1 MRRIFIIA
9 VAAFSAMVCHSCIRT
24 EVVLEDKS
32 ILTAV
37 ELNIDNEAKEWEIN
51 TLRRVAVKFK
61 PGDAIITDF
70 SFEYPDDMFEF
81 IHTREQYAYDVKS
94 LKEGNGSIMAVVNG
108 VRSKA
113 LEFSVVDNAP
123 VRVAPEISLY
133 MVTTGTDET
142 KTLCPVQ
149 FCCDNGEMLHLK
161 VESKTKGMSFSFYSA
176 DETVIKT
183 IWDKDSEWLVSAN
196 MPGLTDI
203 QIIATEA
210 DGTEWIYTYE
220 IMVYGHITLSAKC
233 NPVDDIAGFMV
244 EDHPF
249 GELSG
254 DFYITSTLT
263 GWPWGWTHMTHNVT
277 IPPFEKE
284 LTFEEGSDYSDII
297 DVKSAFDEI
306 YDLGYEMSAS
316 GEKAWWSP
324 RRIDMHF
331 LVTLSDPYIIIDD
344 VIDDN
349 DREYPDYINFWTYAT
364 FEQVGVAYF
373 PESDDN
379 DDTSDNSGGWIS
391 HDIYINLN

>member
-81 IHTREQYAYDVKS
+81 IPTREQYAYDVKA

-113 LEFSVVDNAP
+113 LEFSVVDNTP

-149 FCCDNGEMLHLK
+149 FCCDYGERLHLK

>member
-81 IHTREQYAYDVKS
+81 IPTREQYAYDVKA

-113 LEFSVVDNAP
+113 LEFSVVDNTP

-149 FCCDNGEMLHLK
+149 FCCDYGERLHLK

-331 LVTLSDPYIIIDD
+331 LVTLSDQYIIIDD

>member
-9 VAAFSAMVCHSCIRT
+9 VAAFSAMVCHSCIHK
-24 EVVLEDKS
+24 EVKLEDKS
-32 ILTAV
+32 ILTVV
-37 ELNIDNEAKEWEIN
+37 ELYIDSETREWEIN

-61 PGDAIITDF
+61 PDDAIITDF

-81 IHTREQYAYDVKS
+81 TPTREQYVYDVKA
-94 LKEGNGSIMAVVNG
+94 LKEGKGSIMAVVNG

-113 LEFSVVDNAP
+113 LEFSVVDNTP

-149 FCCDNGEMLHLK
+149 FCCDYGERLHLK

-379 DDTSDNSGGWIS
+379 DDISDNSGGWIS

>member
-9 VAAFSAMVCHSCIRT
+9 VAAFSAMVCHSCIHK
-24 EVVLEDKS
+24 EVKLEDKS

-81 IHTREQYAYDVKS
+81 IPTREQYAYDVKS

-123 VRVAPEISLY
+123 VKVAPEISLY
-133 MVTTGTDET
+133 MVTTGADDA
-142 KTLCPVQ
+142 KALCPVQ
-149 FCCDNGEMLHLK
+149 FCCDYGERLHLK

-263 GWPWGWTHMTHNVT
+263 GCPWGWTHMTHNVT

-324 RRIDMHF
+324 RRIDMYF

>member
-81 IHTREQYAYDVKS
+81 IPTREQYAYDVKA

-113 LEFSVVDNAP
+113 LEFCVVDNTP

-149 FCCDNGEMLHLK
+149 FCCDYGERLHLK

-176 DETVIKT
+176 DETVIKM

-379 DDTSDNSGGWIS
+379 DDTSDNSEGWIS

>member
-37 ELNIDNEAKEWEIN
+37 ELNIDNDAKEWEIN

-81 IHTREQYAYDVKS
+81 IHTREQYAYDVKA

-113 LEFSVVDNAP
+113 LEFSVVDNTP

-149 FCCDNGEMLHLK
+149 FCCDYGERLHLK

-263 GWPWGWTHMTHNVT
+263 GWPWGWTHMTHDVT

-349 DREYPDYINFWTYAT
+349 DRELPDYFNFLTQAT
-364 FEQVGVAYF
+364 FEQMGVACF

>member
-81 IHTREQYAYDVKS
+81 IPTREQFAYDVKA

-113 LEFSVVDNAP
+113 LEFSVVDNTP

-149 FCCDNGEMLHLK
+149 FCCDYGERLHLM

-203 QIIATEA
+203 QIIATED

-297 DVKSAFDEI
+297 DIKSAFDEI

>member
-81 IHTREQYAYDVKS
+81 IPTREQYAYDVKS

-149 FCCDNGEMLHLK
+149 FCCDYGERLHLK

-203 QIIATEA
+203 QIIATED
-210 DGTEWIYTYE
+210 DGSEWIYTYE

>member
-81 IHTREQYAYDVKS
+81 IPTREQYAYDVKA

-113 LEFSVVDNAP
+113 LEFSVVDNTP
-123 VRVAPEISLY
+123 VRIAPEISLY

-149 FCCDNGEMLHLK
+149 FCCDYGERLHLK

-254 DFYITSTLT
+254 AFYITSTLT

-379 DDTSDNSGGWIS
+379 DDTSDNSEGWIS

>member
-9 VAAFSAMVCHSCIRT
+9 VAVFSAMVCHSCIRT
-24 EVVLEDKS
+24 KVVLEDKS

-81 IHTREQYAYDVKS
+81 IPTREQYVYDVKA
-94 LKEGNGSIMAVVNG
+94 LKEGKGSIMAVVNG

-149 FCCDNGEMLHLK
+149 FCCDYGERLHLK

-220 IMVYGHITLSAKC
+220 IMVYGHIMLSAKC
-233 NPVDDIAGFMV
+233 NPVDNIAGFMV

-263 GWPWGWTHMTHNVT
+263 GWPCGWTHMTHNVP

-284 LTFEEGSDYSDII
+284 LTFEEGSDYSDVI

>member
-81 IHTREQYAYDVKS
+81 IPTREQYAYDVKA

-113 LEFSVVDNAP
+113 LEFCVVDNTP

-149 FCCDNGEMLHLK
+149 FCCDYGERLHLK

-183 IWDKDSEWLVSAN
+183 IWDKDSEWIVSAN

>member
-1 MRRIFIIA
+1 MRRIILITVA
-9 VAAFSAMVCHSCIRT
+9 VISAMACHSCIHK
-24 EVVLEDKS
+24 EVKLEDKS

-37 ELNIDNEAKEWEIN
+37 ELAIDNEAKEWEIN
-51 TLRRVAVKFK
+51 TLRRIAVRFK
-61 PGDAIITDF
+61 PDDAIITDF

-81 IHTREQYAYDVKS
+81 TPTREQYVYDVKA
-94 LKEGNGSIMAVVNG
+94 LKGGNGSIMAVVNG

-113 LEFSVVDNAP
+113 LEFFVVDNTP

-149 FCCDNGEMLHLK
+149 FCCDYGERLHLK

>member
-9 VAAFSAMVCHSCIRT
+9 VAAFSAMVCHSCIHK
-24 EVVLEDKS
+24 EVKLEDKS

-37 ELNIDNEAKEWEIN
+37 ELAIDNEAKEWEIN
-51 TLRRVAVKFK
+51 TLRRIAVRFK
-61 PGDAIITDF
+61 PDDAIITDF

-81 IHTREQYAYDVKS
+81 IPTREQYAYDVKA

-113 LEFSVVDNAP
+113 LEFSVVDNTP

-149 FCCDNGEMLHLK
+149 FCCDYGERLHLT

>member
-32 ILTAV
+32 ILTTV

-81 IHTREQYAYDVKS
+81 IPTREQYAYDVKS

-133 MVTTGTDET
+133 MVTTGIDET

-149 FCCDNGEMLHLK
+149 FCCDYGERLHLK

-183 IWDKDSEWLVSAN
+183 IWDKDSDWLVSAN

-254 DFYITSTLT
+254 DFYITSKLT
-263 GWPWGWTHMTHNVT
+263 GWPWGWTHMTHDVT

>member
-81 IHTREQYAYDVKS
+81 IPTREQYAYDVKA
-94 LKEGNGSIMAVVNG
+94 LKEGNGSIMAVMNG

-113 LEFSVVDNAP
+113 LEFSIVDNTP

-149 FCCDNGEMLHLK
+149 FCCDYGERLHLK

>member
-9 VAAFSAMVCHSCIRT
+9 VAAFSAMVCHSCIHK
-24 EVVLEDKS
+24 EVKLEDKS

-37 ELNIDNEAKEWEIN
+37 ELNIDSETKEWEIN

-81 IHTREQYAYDVKS
+81 TPTREQYAYDVKA

-113 LEFSVVDNAP
+113 LEFSVVDNTP
-123 VRVAPEISLY
+123 VRIAPEISLY

-149 FCCDNGEMLHLK
+149 FCCDYGERLHLK

-297 DVKSAFDEI
+297 DIKSAFDEI

>member
-37 ELNIDNEAKEWEIN
+37 ELNIDNDAKEWEIN

-81 IHTREQYAYDVKS
+81 IPTREQYAYDVKA

-113 LEFSVVDNAP
+113 LEFCVVDNTP

-149 FCCDNGEMLHLK
+149 FCCDYGERLHLK

-284 LTFEEGSDYSDII
+284 LTFEEGSDYSDVI

>member
-9 VAAFSAMVCHSCIRT
+9 IAAFSAMVCHSCIHK
-24 EVVLEDKS
+24 EVKLVDKS

-51 TLRRVAVKFK
+51 TLRRISVTYK
-61 PGDAIITDF
+61 PTDAIITDF
-70 SFEYPDDMFEF
+70 SLEYSEDVFEMTP
-81 IHTREQYAYDVKS
+81 TREPYTFDVKA
-94 LKEGNGSIMAVVNG
+94 LKEGEGTIMAVVNG

-123 VRVAPEISLY
+123 VRVTPEISLY

-149 FCCDNGEMLHLK
+149 FCCDYGKRLHLS
-161 VESKTKGMSFSFYSA
+161 VESQVKGLSFAFYSA
-176 DETVIKT
+176 DDTVISSAWEGEADWIVT
-183 IWDKDSEWLVSAN
+183 AN

-220 IMVYGHITLSAKC
+220 IMVYGHIMLSAKC
-233 NPVDDIAGFMV
+233 NPVDDYAGFMV

-263 GWPWGWTHMTHNVT
+263 GWPGKRTGNKYSVE
-277 IPPFEKE
+277 IEPYEQKI
-284 LTFEEGSDYSDII
+284 TFEEGSDYSSII
-297 DVKSAFDEI
+297 NIEAACDEI
-306 YDLGYEMSAS
+306 YAKGYELTSG
-316 GEKAWWSP
+316 GEKDWWSP
-324 RRIDMHF
+324 RVLDMHF
-331 LVTLSDPYIIIDD
+331 LVTISDPYIIIDD

-349 DREYPDYINFWTYAT
+349 DRELPDYFNFLTQAT
-364 FEQVGVAYF
+364 FEQVGVAKF
-373 PESDDN
+373 
-379 DDTSDNSGGWIS
+379 
-391 HDIYINLN
+391 

>member
-37 ELNIDNEAKEWEIN
+37 ELAIDNEAKEWEIN

-70 SFEYPDDMFEF
+70 AFEYPDDMFEF
-81 IHTREQYAYDVKS
+81 IPTREQYVYDVKA

-113 LEFSVVDNAP
+113 LEFSVVDNTP

-133 MVTTGTDET
+133 MVTAGTDEA

-149 FCCDNGEMLHLK
+149 FCCDYGERLHLSA
-161 VESKTKGMSFSFYSA
+161 ESKTKGMSFSFYSA
-176 DETVIKT
+176 DETVISSV
-183 IWDKDSEWLVSAN
+183 WDGESDWIVTAN

-254 DFYITSTLT
+254 EFYITSTLT

-324 RRIDMHF
+324 RVMDMHF

-349 DREYPDYINFWTYAT
+349 DRELPDYFNFLTQAT

>member
-1 MRRIFIIA
+1 MRRIILITVA
-9 VAAFSAMVCHSCIRT
+9 VISAMACHSCIHK
-24 EVVLEDKS
+24 EVKLEDKS

-51 TLRRVAVKFK
+51 TLRRVAVKCK

-81 IHTREQYAYDVKS
+81 IPTREQYAYDVKA

-113 LEFSVVDNAP
+113 MEFRVVDNTP

-133 MVTTGTDET
+133 MVTTGTDDA

-149 FCCDNGEMLHLK
+149 FCCDYGERLHLSA
-161 VESKTKGMSFSFYSA
+161 ESKTQGMSFSFYSA

-183 IWDKDSEWLVSAN
+183 IWYKDSEWLVSAN

-284 LTFEEGSDYSDII
+284 LTFEEGCDYSDII
-297 DVKSAFDEI
+297 DVKSAFEEI

-331 LVTLSDPYIIIDD
+331 LVTLSDSYIIIDD

-364 FEQVGVAYF
+364 FEQVGVAKF
-373 PESDDN
+373 
-379 DDTSDNSGGWIS
+379 
-391 HDIYINLN
+391 

>member
-37 ELNIDNEAKEWEIN
+37 ELNIDNDAKEWEIN

-81 IHTREQYAYDVKS
+81 IPTREQYAYDVKS

-149 FCCDNGEMLHLK
+149 FCCDYGERLHLK

-324 RRIDMHF
+324 RRIDMNF

>member
-133 MVTTGTDET
+133 MVTTGTDEA

-149 FCCDNGEMLHLK
+149 FCCDYGERLHLK

>member
-9 VAAFSAMVCHSCIRT
+9 VAAFSAMVCHSCIHK
-24 EVVLEDKS
+24 EVKLEDKS

-81 IHTREQYAYDVKS
+81 IPTREQYAYDVKA

-113 LEFSVVDNAP
+113 LEFSVVDNTP

-149 FCCDNGEMLHLK
+149 FCCDYGERLHLSA
-161 VESKTKGMSFSFYSA
+161 ESKTKGMSFSFYSA

>member
-81 IHTREQYAYDVKS
+81 IPTREQYVYDVKA

-113 LEFSVVDNAP
+113 LEFSVVDNTP

-133 MVTTGTDET
+133 MVTTGTDEA

-149 FCCDNGEMLHLK
+149 FCCDYGERLHLSA
-161 VESKTKGMSFSFYSA
+161 ESKTKGMSFSFYSA

-324 RRIDMHF
+324 RRIDMYF

>member
-9 VAAFSAMVCHSCIRT
+9 VAVFSAMVCHSCIHK
-24 EVVLEDKS
+24 EVKLEDKS

-81 IHTREQYAYDVKS
+81 IPTREQYVYDVKA

-113 LEFSVVDNAP
+113 MEFRVVDNTP

-133 MVTTGTDET
+133 MVTTGTDEA
-142 KTLCPVQ
+142 KTLCSDQ
-149 FCCDNGEMLHLK
+149 FCCDYGERLHLTA
-161 VESKTKGMSFSFYSA
+161 EAKTKGMSFSFYSA

-324 RRIDMHF
+324 RVMDMHF

>member
-81 IHTREQYAYDVKS
+81 IPTREQYAYDVKS
-94 LKEGNGSIMAVVNG
+94 LKEGKGSIMAVVNG

-113 LEFSVVDNAP
+113 LEFSVVDNTP

-133 MVTTGTDET
+133 MVTTGTDEA

-149 FCCDNGEMLHLK
+149 FCCDYGERLHLTA
-161 VESKTKGMSFSFYSA
+161 ESKTKGMSFSFYSA

-254 DFYITSTLT
+254 NFYITSTLT
-263 GWPWGWTHMTHNVT
+263 GWP
-277 IPPFEKE
+277 
-284 LTFEEGSDYSDII
+284 
-297 DVKSAFDEI
+297 
-306 YDLGYEMSAS
+306 
-316 GEKAWWSP
+316 
-324 RRIDMHF
+324 
-331 LVTLSDPYIIIDD
+331 
-344 VIDDN
+344 
-349 DREYPDYINFWTYAT
+349 
-364 FEQVGVAYF
+364 
-373 PESDDN
+373 
-379 DDTSDNSGGWIS
+379 
-391 HDIYINLN
+391 

>member
-9 VAAFSAMVCHSCIRT
+9 VAAFSAMVCHSCIHK
-24 EVVLEDKS
+24 EVKLEDKS

-37 ELNIDNEAKEWEIN
+37 ELAIDNEAKEWEIN
-51 TLRRVAVKFK
+51 TLRRIAVRFK
-61 PGDAIITDF
+61 PDDAIITDF

-81 IHTREQYAYDVKS
+81 IPTREQFAYDVKA
-94 LKEGNGSIMAVVNG
+94 LKEGKGSITAVVNG

-113 LEFSVVDNAP
+113 LEFSVVDNTP

-133 MVTTGTDET
+133 MVTTGTDEA

-149 FCCDNGEMLHLK
+149 FCCDYGERLHLK

>member
-9 VAAFSAMVCHSCIRT
+9 VAAFSAMVCHSCIHK
-24 EVVLEDKS
+24 EVKLEDKS

-61 PGDAIITDF
+61 PDDAIITDF

-81 IHTREQYAYDVKS
+81 IPTREQYVYDVKA
-94 LKEGNGSIMAVVNG
+94 LKEGKRSIMAVVNG

-133 MVTTGTDET
+133 MVTTGTDEA

-149 FCCDNGEMLHLK
+149 FCCDYGERLHLK

>member
-81 IHTREQYAYDVKS
+81 IPTREQYAYDVKS
-94 LKEGNGSIMAVVNG
+94 LKEGKGSIMAVVNG

-113 LEFSVVDNAP
+113 LEFSVVDNTP

-133 MVTTGTDET
+133 MVTTGTDEA

-149 FCCDNGEMLHLK
+149 FCCDYGERLHLSA
-161 VESKTKGMSFSFYSA
+161 ESKTKGMSFSFYSA

-244 EDHPF
+244 EDYPF

-349 DREYPDYINFWTYAT
+349 DREYPNYINFWTYAT

>member
-37 ELNIDNEAKEWEIN
+37 ELNIDNDAKEWEIN
-51 TLRRVAVKFK
+51 TLRRIAVRFK
-61 PGDAIITDF
+61 PDDAIITDF

-81 IHTREQYAYDVKS
+81 IPTREQYAYDVKA

-113 LEFSVVDNAP
+113 LEFSVVDNTP

-149 FCCDNGEMLHLK
+149 FCCDYGERLHLTA
-161 VESKTKGMSFSFYSA
+161 EAKTKGMSFSFYSA

>member
-81 IHTREQYAYDVKS
+81 IPTREQYAYDVKA

-113 LEFSVVDNAP
+113 LEFSVVDNTP
-123 VRVAPEISLY
+123 VRIAPEISLY

-149 FCCDNGEMLHLK
+149 FCCDYGERLHLK

>member
-37 ELNIDNEAKEWEIN
+37 ELNIDNDAKEWEIN

-81 IHTREQYAYDVKS
+81 IPTREQYAYDVKA

-113 LEFSVVDNAP
+113 LEFSVVDNTP

-133 MVTTGTDET
+133 MVMTGTDEA

-149 FCCDNGEMLHLK
+149 FCCDYGERLHLK

-284 LTFEEGSDYSDII
+284 LTFEEGSDYSDMI

>member
-1 MRRIFIIA
+1 MRRIILITVA
-9 VAAFSAMVCHSCIRT
+9 VISAMVCHSCIHK
-24 EVVLEDKS
+24 EVKLEDKS
-32 ILTAV
+32 ILTAL
-37 ELNIDNEAKEWEIN
+37 ELTIDNDAKEWEIN
-51 TLRRVAVKFK
+51 TLRRIKVKFK
-61 PGDAIITDF
+61 PDDAIITDF
-70 SFEYPDDMFEF
+70 SFEYPNDIFEF
-81 IHTREQYAYDVKS
+81 IPTREQYVYDVKA
-94 LKEGNGSIMAVVNG
+94 LKEGEGTIMAVVNG
-108 VRSKA
+108 IRSKA
-113 LEFSVVDNAP
+113 LEFSVVDNTP

-133 MVTTGTDET
+133 MVTTGTDDA

-149 FCCDNGEMLHLK
+149 FCCDYGERLHLSA
-161 VESKTKGMSFSFYSA
+161 ESKTQGMSFSFYSA

-183 IWDKDSEWLVSAN
+183 IWYKDSEWLVSAN

-297 DVKSAFDEI
+297 DVKSAFEEI

-349 DREYPDYINFWTYAT
+349 DRELPDYFNFLTQAT

-373 PESDDN
+373 PESADN

>member
-81 IHTREQYAYDVKS
+81 IPTREQYAYDVKS

-113 LEFSVVDNAP
+113 LEFSVVDNTP

-149 FCCDNGEMLHLK
+149 FCCDYGERLHLTA
-161 VESKTKGMSFSFYSA
+161 ESKTKGMSFSFYSA

>member
-51 TLRRVAVKFK
+51 TLRRFAVKCK

-81 IHTREQYAYDVKS
+81 IPTREQYAYDVKS

-113 LEFSVVDNAP
+113 LEFRVVYNTP

-142 KTLCPVQ
+142 KALCPVQ
-149 FCCDNGEMLHLK
+149 FCCDYGERLHLTA
-161 VESKTKGMSFSFYSA
+161 EAKTKGMSFSFYSA

-349 DREYPDYINFWTYAT
+349 YREYPDYINFWTYAT